1 MRNFK
6 LLIVWVLFGGI
17 IVNCDL
23 PSTPKDPNF
32 TTSHKVEA
40 PILINKTIQFL
51 GGGDDTDVLID
62 TTGSE
67 FDSLFVIADGGPD
80 EGLISIA
87 VEEEFELGDLNDAI
101 PTIGIDP
108 ASFSSEVGEIEIGS
122 FSSGG
127 DNLGTVDIQ
136 TVTGN
141 DPNLIPAGLPI
152 PAGNNAVNP
161 VELSVGS
168 NTDFFVS
175 AEIKRGSIDIEIT
188 NNLGFDFRVT
198 EIQLYDTVS
207 SATIGSP
214 AEFSAANGNQLLS
227 DGSPRVASVSF
238 AGGATLANIGIKLII
253 FWDGFNFPA
262 NPGLLSVNSLEG
274 NGLVAS
280 SVEAAVT
287 AIDFSSKS
295 TTTFDA
301 AEFQYTSPDHY
312 VELASGEIAI
322 SPIENGLDLTIEE
335 LVISFPGIRTAPY
348 TEADSLVISYLGAEK
363 ILRNSSSVAKSI
375 DLSEYRIYANN
386 NTVEYTISALTEN
399 TQAAAAG
406 DQTREINE
414 SQSISSSVSINN
426 SSIATAFGEIASQ
439 TVILGDDDASNGLD
453 IIDLY
458 NDIETSLTE
467 IDGLD
472 ELSSEIDGIE
482 FADASLSINYTS
494 NIGVPTTIYMAMLGI
509 DGEDQELYLNGI
521 SGTELEVEE
530 GAPINGIVANGVQ
543 LSRDQMI
550 KFTIQPSSNGEAI
563 TSSVEFNSRNTNVND
578 FLNALPK
585 EIRFVGRAVVNE
597 SGEEATISTP
607 LEFDPGIIVDLP
619 LYFSA
624 DGASIE
630 LVEDGSD
637 LSDLPDEDEDVQIT
651 DGQLIVSYE
660 NGLPLGFDIN
670 IEFLDDLGGVIT
682 SIPLAGDTPIELSA
696 ATVDQ
701 ITRFVTTDAVDNLII
716 SLTEDQLQSIA
727 NTDSV
732 AINAA
737 LNTFASEEVK
747 IRNTDSITLSV
758 SASVTIQNEVNN

>member
-1 MRNFK
+1 
-6 LLIVWVLFGGI
+6 
-17 IVNCDL
+17 
-23 PSTPKDPNF
+23 
-32 TTSHKVEA
+32 
-40 PILINKTIQFL
+40 
-51 GGGDDTDVLID
+51 
-62 TTGSE
+62 
-67 FDSLFVIADGGPD
+67 
-80 EGLISIA
+80 
-87 VEEEFELGDLNDAI
+87 
-101 PTIGIDP
+101 
-108 ASFSSEVGEIEIGS
+108 
-122 FSSGG
+122 
-127 DNLGTVDIQ
+127 
-136 TVTGN
+136 
-141 DPNLIPAGLPI
+141 
-152 PAGNNAVNP
+152 
-161 VELSVGS
+161 
-168 NTDFFVS
+168 
-175 AEIKRGSIDIEIT
+175 
-188 NNLGFDFRVT
+188 
-198 EIQLYDTVS
+198 
-207 SATIGSP
+207 
-214 AEFSAANGNQLLS
+214 
-227 DGSPRVASVSF
+227 
-238 AGGATLANIGIKLII
+238 
-253 FWDGFNFPA
+253 
-262 NPGLLSVNSLEG
+262 
-274 NGLVAS
+274 
-280 SVEAAVT
+280 
-287 AIDFSSKS
+287 
-295 TTTFDA
+295 
-301 AEFQYTSPDHY
+301 
-312 VELASGEIAI
+312 
-322 SPIENGLDLTIEE
+322 
-335 LVISFPGIRTAPY
+335 
-348 TEADSLVISYLGAEK
+348 
-363 ILRNSSSVAKSI
+363 
-375 DLSEYRIYANN
+375 
-386 NTVEYTISALTEN
+386 
-399 TQAAAAG
+399 
-406 DQTREINE
+406 
-414 SQSISSSVSINN
+414 
-426 SSIATAFGEIASQ
+426 
-439 TVILGDDDASNGLD
+439 
-453 IIDLY
+453 
-458 NDIETSLTE
+458 
-467 IDGLD
+467 
-472 ELSSEIDGIE
+472 
-482 FADASLSINYTS
+482 
-494 NIGVPTTIYMAMLGI
+494 MLGI

-550 KFTIQPSSNGEAI
+550 KFNIQPSSNGEAI

-651 DGQLIVSYE
+651 EGQLIVSYE